1 MSKLY
6 LLFRDTYGAV
16 FWEQALVLEKNENTI
31 PALQESVLQFIRV
44 IRVQITEASIP
55 KIAAAAG
62 PRLLSSGLQW
72 C

>member
-1 MSKLY
+1 M
-6 LLFRDTYGAV
+6 
-16 FWEQALVLEKNENTI
+16 LEKNENTI

-62 PRLLSSGLQW
+62 PPPSVQRAAVVLTEVGGETFASD
-72 C
+72 